1 MSRVLVTPAIALAAA
16 LALSGCSGSGTSSPP
31 TPSTSPV
38 TTTAAAP
45 PASPRAGACYDL
57 DVAAAL
63 RPTTTAPAVSCAHR
77 HTALTVSV
85 GTINPLLDGHLLAI
99 DSARIQGQIAQTC
112 RRTVAAYIGGSVE
125 TQRLSRLQAIWF
137 SPSLADADR
146 GALWFRCD
154 LVISASASQFA
165 PLPTRTRGLLARR
178 GALNHYGTCGTAAP
192 AAPGFVLVTCSARH
206 RWRAQATIGL
216 PAHARYLDANVSR
229 TATAQ
234 CRAVEVRLAPG
245 ALHLQWSFEWPTKAQ
260 WTQGQRYGLCWTPS
274 SR

>member
-1 MSRVLVTPAIALAAA
+1 MRRRLATTAVALGAV
-16 LALSGCSGSGTSSPP
+16 LALTACKGSGTSYP
-31 TPSTSPV
+31 TTASSAPV
-38 TTTAAAP
+38 PTTAAAP
-45 PASPRAGACYDL
+45 PTPPRAGACYNL

-63 RPTTTAPAVSCAHR
+63 RPTTTAPAISCTHR
-77 HTALTVSV
+77 HTAFTVAV

-99 DSARIQGQIAQTC
+99 DSARVQSQIAQSC
-112 RRTVAAYIGGSVE
+112 RQRVAAYLGGSVQ
-125 TQRLSRLQAIWF
+125 TQRLSRVQAIWF

-165 PLPTRTRGLLARR
+165 PLPARTRGLLSRR
-178 GALNHYGTCGTAAP
+178 GALDRYGTCGTAAP
-192 AAPGFVLVTCSARH
+192 AAPGFVLVTCSAPH
-206 RWRAQATIGL
+206 RWRAQATIAL
-216 PAHARYLDANVSR
+216 PAHARYLAPSVSR

-234 CRAVEVRLAPG
+234 CRAVEARLAPN

-274 SR
+274 R

>member
-1 MSRVLVTPAIALAAA
+1 MRCALATIAA
-16 LALSGCSGSGTSSPP
+16 VLAPLLALSACSGNGTSSPP
-31 TPSTSPV
+31 TASP
-38 TTTAAAP
+38 TPTQATAAAP
-45 PASPRAGACYDL
+45 PTPPRSGACYNL

-63 RPTTTAPAVSCAHR
+63 RPTTTAPAVSCALR

-99 DSARIQGQIAQTC
+99 DSARIQGQIARTC
-112 RRTVAAYIGGSVE
+112 RSRIAAYVGGSVQ
-125 TQRLSRLQAIWF
+125 TQRLSRVQAIWF

-165 PLPTRTRGLLARR
+165 PLPTRTRGLLSRR
-178 GALNHYGTCGTAAP
+178 GALDRFGTCGTTAP
-192 AAPGFVLVTCSARH
+192 AAPGFVLVTCSAPH
-206 RWRAQATIGL
+206 RWRAQATIAL
-216 PAHARYLDANVSR
+216 PSRARYLAANVSR

-234 CRAVEVRLAPG
+234 CRAVEERLAPN

-260 WTQGQRYGLCWTPS
+260 WAQGQRYGLCWIPS
-274 SR
+274 R